1 MKTKMIEIW
10 TNNRVGKNTQTN
22 LQCLLKG
29 LCRQKE
35 GGGVIIKWMGALQL
49 TTKILNKGVTN
60 HKSSPTP
67 LLIGLFCIG
76 VVVYYGVIEGGGGG
90 LLTTLAM
97 LFSNV
102 SVISV
107 VKYYRLITGHTGTL
121 CFIPCN
127 KTSDHRTR

>member
-76 VVVYYGVIEGGGGG
+76 VVVYYGVVIEGGGGYLPTNHPCHVIQQCFCHFCG
-90 LLTTLAM
+90 EILSINYWAYRNPLLHTL
-97 LFSNV
+97 
-102 SVISV
+102 
-107 VKYYRLITGHTGTL
+107 
-121 CFIPCN
+121 
-127 KTSDHRTR
+127 